1 MKNRDVPKGL
11 RDMLPDEVKVKRN
24 IEKKAAR
31 LFSSYGY
38 QEVITPTFEF
48 LEVIESGAGKNIRG
62 ELFLFMDREGGI
74 LSLRPEVTGSIARLA
89 STHLREVQLPQRL
102 FYISNVF
109 RHVQPHLAQ
118 YREYWQAG
126 LELLGAPG
134 PWADAEIINI
144 AVRLLRDLGLTRFK
158 ISINQI
164 GIFNALLDDKALSSA
179 EREQIRTLVESKDLV
194 ELNRI
199 LDNMRVED
207 GLKEAI
213 ASLPILHGG
222 LEVIKRIPYIERN
235 RAASAAVQEL
245 LQVYDALGHYGVLDD
260 IVIDLGVLRR
270 LDYYTGLVFEG
281 YSPDLGY
288 GLLGGGR
295 YDRLLEQFGFS
306 CPATGFAV
314 GIDRLALVLKCRE
327 PEPHHYLVGGT
338 DPGQILKRCGEL
350 RQAGFVVE
358 MDVLGRSRETLREV
372 VESRENWS
380 LEYLHDQDRLE
391 VTSGR
396 GD

>member
-1 MKNRDVPKGL
+1 MKKREVPKGL
-11 RDMLPDEVKVKRN
+11 RDMLPEEVKVKRN
-24 IEKKAAR
+24 IERKAAR
-31 LFSSYGY
+31 LFNSYGY

-62 ELFLFMDREGGI
+62 ELFLFLDREGGI
-74 LSLRPEVTGSIARLA
+74 LSLRPEVTVSIARLA
-89 STHLREVQLPQRL
+89 STHLRDEMPQRL

-144 AVRLLRDLGLTRFK
+144 AVRLLRELGLSKFK

-164 GIFNALLDDKALSSA
+164 GIFNALLDDKALSGP
-179 EREQIRTLVESKDLV
+179 EREQIRALVESKDLV
-194 ELNRI
+194 ELNRV
-199 LDNMRVED
+199 LSTMRIDD
-207 GLKEAI
+207 GLKETI

-222 LEVIKRIPYIERN
+222 LEVIKRIPYIEKN
-235 RAASAAVQEL
+235 RAASAAVEEL
-245 LQVYDALGHYGVLDD
+245 LQAYAALGQYGVLDE
-260 IVIDLGVLRR
+260 IMIDLGVLRR

-295 YDRLLEQFGFS
+295 YDRLMEQFGFS

-327 PEPHHYLVGGT
+327 AEPHHCLVGGNNM
-338 DPGQILKRCGEL
+338 DEVLKRCQEL
-350 RQAGFVVE
+350 RQAGLVAE
-358 MDVLGRSRETLREV
+358 MDVLGRSREELQAV
-372 VESRENWS
+372 VESRDNWS
-380 LEYLHDQDRLE
+380 LEYLDD
-391 VTSGR
+391 
-396 GD
+396 

>member
-1 MKNRDVPKGL
+1 MKNREVPKGL

-24 IEKKAAR
+24 IERKASR

-38 QEVITPTFEF
+38 REVITPTFEF
-48 LEVIESGAGKNIRG
+48 LEVIESGAGKKIRG

-74 LSLRPEVTGSIARLA
+74 LSLRPEVTVPIARLA
-89 STHLREVQLPQRL
+89 STHLREEMPQRL

-144 AVRLLRDLGLTRFK
+144 AVRLLRDLGLGRFK

-164 GIFNALLDDKALSSA
+164 GICNALLEDKALLAA
-179 EREQIRTLVESKDLV
+179 EREQIRSLVESKDLV
-194 ELNRI
+194 ELNRV
-199 LDNMRVED
+199 LENMDIED
-207 GLKEAI
+207 GWKETI

-222 LEVIKRIPYIERN
+222 LEVIKRIPYIEKN
-235 RAASAAVQEL
+235 RAASIAVEEL
-245 LQVYDALGHYGVLDD
+245 LQVYEALGQYGVLDE
-260 IVIDLGVLRR
+260 IMIDLGVLRR

-295 YDRLLEQFGFS
+295 YDRLMEQFGFS

-327 PEPHHYLVGGT
+327 AEPRHCLVGGK
-338 DPGQILKRCGEL
+338 DMARVLKRCQEL
-350 RQAGFVVE
+350 RQSGLVVE
-358 MDVLGRSRETLREV
+358 MDVLGRDSKELLKV
-372 VESRENWS
+372 AESRDNWS
-380 LEYLHDQDRLE
+380 LEYLDD
-391 VTSGR
+391 
-396 GD
+396 

>member
-1 MKNRDVPKGL
+1 MKNREVPKGL
-11 RDMLPDEVKVKRN
+11 RDMLPDEVKVKRH
-24 IEKKAAR
+24 IENKAAR
-31 LFSSYGY
+31 LFRSYGY

-74 LSLRPEVTGSIARLA
+74 LSLRPEVTVSIARLA
-89 STHLREVQLPQRL
+89 STHLKEAQFPQRL

-109 RHVQPHLAQ
+109 RHVQPHLAH

-144 AVRLLRDLGLTRFK
+144 AVRLLRSLDLTGFK

-164 GIFNALLDDKALSSA
+164 GICNALLDDNTLSSA
-179 EREQIRTLVESKDLV
+179 AKELIRTLVESKDLV
-194 ELNRI
+194 ELNRV
-199 LDNMRVED
+199 LNDLPVED

-213 ASLPILHGG
+213 ASLPVLHGG
-222 LEVIKRIPYIERN
+222 LEVFKHIPYLEKN
-235 RAASAAVQEL
+235 RPASMAVEEL
-245 LQVYDALGHYGVLDD
+245 LQVHDALGKYGVLDD

-295 YDRLLEQFGFS
+295 YDRLMEQFGLP

-327 PEPHHYLVGGT
+327 SEPHHYLVGGA
-338 DPGQILKRCGEL
+338 DPKRVLARCEEL
-350 RQAGFVVE
+350 RKAGFVAE
-358 MDVLGRSRETLREV
+358 MDVLGRSPQALAAV
-372 VESRENWS
+372 VMDRENWS
-380 LEYLHDQDRLE
+380 LEYLHD
-391 VTSGR
+391 
-396 GD
+396 

>member
-1 MKNRDVPKGL
+1 MKNREVPKGL

-24 IEKKAAR
+24 IERKAAR

-74 LSLRPEVTGSIARLA
+74 LSLRPEVTVSIARLA
-89 STHLREVQLPQRL
+89 STHLRDEMPQRL

-144 AVRLLRDLGLTRFK
+144 AVRLLRDLGLSRFK

-164 GIFNALLDDKALSSA
+164 GIFNALLDDKALSGL
-179 EREQIRTLVESKDLV
+179 EREKIRSLVESKDLV
-194 ELNRI
+194 ELNRV
-199 LDNMRVED
+199 LENMCIED

-222 LEVIKRIPYIERN
+222 LEVVKRIPYVEKN
-235 RAASAAVQEL
+235 RAASTAVEEL
-245 LQVYDALGHYGVLDD
+245 LQAYNALGQYGVLDE
-260 IVIDLGVLRR
+260 IMIDLGVLRR

-295 YDRLLEQFGFS
+295 YDRLMEQYGFT

-327 PEPHHYLVGGT
+327 VEPHHYLVGGH
-338 DPGQILKRCGEL
+338 DMEQVLSRCEKL
-350 RQAGFVVE
+350 RQEGFVVE
-358 MDVLGRSRETLREV
+358 MDVLGRSREELQAVVSLRD
-372 VESRENWS
+372 NWS
-380 LEYLHDQDRLE
+380 LEYQGE
-391 VTSGR
+391 
-396 GD
+396 

>member
-1 MKNRDVPKGL
+1 MKNREVPKGL
-11 RDMLPDEVKVKRN
+11 RDMLPDEVKVKKH
-24 IEKKAAR
+24 IENKAAR
-31 LFSSYGY
+31 LFEGYGY

-48 LEVIESGAGKNIRG
+48 LEVIESGPGKNIRE

-74 LSLRPEVTGSIARLA
+74 LSLRPEVTVSIARLA
-89 STHLREVQLPQRL
+89 STHLKEAQYPLRL
-102 FYISNVF
+102 SYISNVF
-109 RHVQPHLAQ
+109 RHVQPHLAH

-126 LELLGAPG
+126 IELLGAPG

-144 AVRLLRDLGLTRFK
+144 AVRLLKSLNVTGFK

-164 GIFNALLDDKALSSA
+164 GICNALLDDKALSGEA
-179 EREQIRTLVESKDLV
+179 KEQIRTLVENKDLV
-194 ELNRI
+194 ELNRV
-199 LDNMRVED
+199 LNGLPVED

-222 LEVIKRIPYIERN
+222 LEVFKNIPYLERN
-235 RAASAAVQEL
+235 RAGSKAVQEL
-245 LQVYDALGHYGVLDD
+245 LAVYEALGKYGVLDD

-295 YDRLLEQFGFS
+295 YDRLMERFGLP

-327 PEPHHYLVGGT
+327 PEPHHFLVGGT
-338 DPGQILKRCGEL
+338 DQERVLARCEEL
-350 RQAGFVVE
+350 RQAGFVAE
-358 MDVLGRSRETLREV
+358 MDVLGRSRKALAAV
-372 VESRENWS
+372 VENRENWS
-380 LEYLHDQDRLE
+380 LEYHPAKRE
-391 VTSGR
+391 N
-396 GD
+396 

>member
-1 MKNRDVPKGL
+1 MKNREVPKGL
-11 RDMLPDEVKVKRN
+11 RDMLPEEVKVKRN
-24 IEKKAAR
+24 IERKAAR

-48 LEVIESGAGKNIRG
+48 LEVIESGAGNNIRG

-74 LSLRPEVTGSIARLA
+74 LSLRPEVTVSIARLA
-89 STHLREVQLPQRL
+89 STHLRDDMPQRL

-144 AVRLLRDLGLTRFK
+144 AVRLLRDLGLSGFK

-164 GIFNALLDDKALSSA
+164 GIFNALLDDKALSGP
-179 EREQIRTLVESKDLV
+179 EREKIRTLVESKDLV
-194 ELNRI
+194 ELNRV
-199 LDNMRVED
+199 LESMRIGD
-207 GLKEAI
+207 GLKETI

-222 LEVIKRIPYIERN
+222 LEVIKRIPYVECN
-235 RAASAAVQEL
+235 RAASTAVEEL
-245 LQVYDALGHYGVLDD
+245 LQAYNALGQYGVLDE
-260 IVIDLGVLRR
+260 IMIDLGVLRR

-295 YDRLLEQFGFS
+295 YDRLMEQYGFS

-327 PEPHHYLVGGT
+327 AEPHHYLVGGT
-338 DPGQILKRCGEL
+338 NMEQVLNRCEKL
-350 RQAGFVVE
+350 RQEGFVAE
-358 MDVLGRSRETLREV
+358 MDVLGRSREELQAVVGLRD
-372 VESRENWS
+372 NWS
-380 LEYLHDQDRLE
+380 LEYQ
-391 VTSGR
+391 

>member
-1 MKNRDVPKGL
+1 MKKREVPKGL
-11 RDMLPDEVKVKRN
+11 RDMLPEEVKVKRN
-24 IEKKAAR
+24 IERKAAR
-31 LFSSYGY
+31 LFNSYGY

-62 ELFLFMDREGGI
+62 ELFLFLDREGGI
-74 LSLRPEVTGSIARLA
+74 LSLRPEVTVSIARLA
-89 STHLREVQLPQRL
+89 STHLRDEMPQRL

-144 AVRLLRDLGLTRFK
+144 AVRLLRELGLSKFK

-164 GIFNALLDDKALSSA
+164 GIFNALLDDKALSGP
-179 EREQIRTLVESKDLV
+179 EREQIRALVESKDLV
-194 ELNRI
+194 ELNRV
-199 LDNMRVED
+199 LSTMRIDD
-207 GLKEAI
+207 GLKETI

-222 LEVIKRIPYIERN
+222 LEVIKRIPYIEKN
-235 RAASAAVQEL
+235 RAASAAVEEL
-245 LQVYDALGHYGVLDD
+245 LQAYAALGQYGVLDE
-260 IVIDLGVLRR
+260 IMIDLGVLRR

-295 YDRLLEQFGFS
+295 YDRLMEQFGFS

-327 PEPHHYLVGGT
+327 AEPHHCLVGGNNM
-338 DPGQILKRCGEL
+338 DEVLKHCQEL
-350 RQAGFVVE
+350 RQAGLVAE
-358 MDVLGRSRETLREV
+358 MDVLGRSREELQAV
-372 VESRENWS
+372 VESRDNWS
-380 LEYLHDQDRLE
+380 LEYLDD
-391 VTSGR
+391 
-396 GD
+396 

>member
-1 MKNRDVPKGL
+1 MKNREVPKGL
-11 RDMLPDEVKVKRN
+11 RDMLPDEVKIKRN
-24 IEKKAAR
+24 VEKKASR
-31 LFSSYGY
+31 LFRSYGY
-38 QEVITPTFEF
+38 QEVITPTFEY
-48 LEVIESGAGKNIRG
+48 LEVIESGAGKNIRE

-74 LSLRPEVTGSIARLA
+74 LSLRPEVTVSIARLA
-89 STHLREVQLPQRL
+89 STHLREALPQRL

-144 AVRLLRDLGLTRFK
+144 AVRLLRELGLNRFK

-164 GIFNALLDDKALSSA
+164 GIFNALLGDKALSNT

-194 ELNRI
+194 ELNRT
-199 LDNMRVED
+199 LENMRIED

-222 LEVIKRIPYIERN
+222 LEVIKKIPYIEKN
-235 RAASAAVQEL
+235 RAASIAVQEL
-245 LQVYDALGHYGVLDD
+245 LQVFDALGQYGVLDD

-295 YDRLLEQFGFS
+295 YDRLMEQFGFS

-314 GIDRLALVLKCRE
+314 GIDRLALVLKCHE
-327 PEPHHYLVGGT
+327 PEPHHYLVGGNN
-338 DPGQILKRCGEL
+338 PGQVLKRCEEL
-350 RQAGFVVE
+350 RQAGYVVE
-358 MDVLGRSRETLREV
+358 MDVLGRSRETLLEV

-380 LEYLHDQDRLE
+380 LEYLCDD
-391 VTSGR
+391 TI
-396 GD
+396 